1 MVDVKLNPLQ
11 ETEEEKVQLAQKLL
25 GLCTSVLKVRE
36 NMIKVH
42 NHNLYIA
49 SKSSEI
55 HIVLETP

>member
-1 MVDVKLNPLQ
+1 MVDVKLNLLQ

-42 NHNLYIA
+42 NHNLYIWPQNPV
-49 SKSSEI
+49 KF
-55 HIVLETP
+55 T